1 MDNRYNPQQIE
12 PHWQSVWATQQLDK
26 LDLNQL
32 DSAQETNK
40 PKFYALSM
48 FPYPSGDLHMGHVR
62 NYTITDVIARYKRM
76 QGFQVLHP
84 MGWDAFGLPAEN
96 AAIDRGTHP
105 ATWTYQNIDRMRN
118 QLKQVGL
125 SYDWNRELAT
135 CSADY
140 YRWTQWLFLQFFDA
154 GLAYQKEATVNWD
167 PIDQTVLANEQVD
180 GEGRSWR
187 SGALVEKR
195 KLRQW
200 FLKITDYAEQLLQDL
215 DQLTAWPERVKVMQA
230 NWIGKS
236 IGAEL
241 NFPVVGSDAVITV
254 FTTRPDTVYGVSY
267 VVLAPDHPL
276 VAELTSP
283 EQQATVAQF
292 VQEVSSLSEMDRA
305 ADDRPKRGVPI
316 GAQVLNPFTN
326 QVVPLWIADY
336 VLVEYGTGAVMGV
349 PAHDVR
355 DYAFAKQYDLP
366 IQTVIVPANDGAAPV
381 DNAFTEAG
389 VMVNSGAFDGLPSL
403 EAKGKI
409 IALAETEQWGQAKVT
424 YRLRDW
430 LISRQRYWGCPIP
443 VVHCPECGIVPVP
456 ESELPIELPQEIV
469 LTGRGA
475 SPLAQYE
482 PWQNVPCPSCGTP
495 ARRETDT
502 MDTFIDSSW
511 YFLRFTD
518 AQNQAQVFTPEAVN
532 SLMPV
537 DQYVGGVEHAILHL
551 LYSRF
556 FTKVLRDRGLLNFD
570 EPFTSLLTQGMV
582 QGLTYCNPN
591 KSGKDKWIPSYLV
604 DAADPKDPKTGEPLQ
619 AMYATMSKSKGNGVA
634 PTEVIS
640 RYGADTVRMFTLFKA
655 PPEKDLEWDD
665 ADVEGQARFLG
676 RVWRLVT
683 EFIANVEAA
692 KTQEK
697 EIQSV
702 TDKDLRRAIH
712 IAIKEIT
719 EDLTGGYQLN
729 TAISEMMKLSNAL
742 QDEAA
747 KGNILNTTFREGIET
762 LVQLLAPFA
771 PHISDELWHQLGHE
785 ASVHTS
791 TWPVCDPEAL
801 IVDEVTVVIQVNGKL
816 RGNMQ
821 VPTAASSDRNALE
834 EYARNSDVAKKHLE
848 GKTIKKVIAVP
859 GKLVNFVVG

>member
-276 VAELTSP
+276 V
-283 EQQATVAQF
+283 
-292 VQEVSSLSEMDRA
+292 
-305 ADDRPKRGVPI
+305 
-316 GAQVLNPFTN
+316 
-326 QVVPLWIADY
+326 
-336 VLVEYGTGAVMGV
+336 
-349 PAHDVR
+349 
-355 DYAFAKQYDLP
+355 
-366 IQTVIVPANDGAAPV
+366 
-381 DNAFTEAG
+381 
-389 VMVNSGAFDGLPSL
+389 
-403 EAKGKI
+403 
-409 IALAETEQWGQAKVT
+409 
-424 YRLRDW
+424 
-430 LISRQRYWGCPIP
+430 
-443 VVHCPECGIVPVP
+443 
-456 ESELPIELPQEIV
+456 
-469 LTGRGA
+469 
-475 SPLAQYE
+475 
-482 PWQNVPCPSCGTP
+482 
-495 ARRETDT
+495 
-502 MDTFIDSSW
+502 
-511 YFLRFTD
+511 
-518 AQNQAQVFTPEAVN
+518 
-532 SLMPV
+532 
-537 DQYVGGVEHAILHL
+537 
-551 LYSRF
+551 
-556 FTKVLRDRGLLNFD
+556 
-570 EPFTSLLTQGMV
+570 
-582 QGLTYCNPN
+582 
-591 KSGKDKWIPSYLV
+591 
-604 DAADPKDPKTGEPLQ
+604 
-619 AMYATMSKSKGNGVA
+619 
-634 PTEVIS
+634 
-640 RYGADTVRMFTLFKA
+640 
-655 PPEKDLEWDD
+655 
-665 ADVEGQARFLG
+665 
-676 RVWRLVT
+676 
-683 EFIANVEAA
+683 
-692 KTQEK
+692 
-697 EIQSV
+697 
-702 TDKDLRRAIH
+702 
-712 IAIKEIT
+712 
-719 EDLTGGYQLN
+719 
-729 TAISEMMKLSNAL
+729 
-742 QDEAA
+742 
-747 KGNILNTTFREGIET
+747 
-762 LVQLLAPFA
+762 
-771 PHISDELWHQLGHE
+771 
-785 ASVHTS
+785 
-791 TWPVCDPEAL
+791 
-801 IVDEVTVVIQVNGKL
+801 
-816 RGNMQ
+816 
-821 VPTAASSDRNALE
+821 
-834 EYARNSDVAKKHLE
+834 
-848 GKTIKKVIAVP
+848 
-859 GKLVNFVVG
+859 